1 MPELPEVET
10 VKETLKR
17 QILDK
22 KIASVDVYYE
32 RIVHNLSA
40 KTFKSEL
47 TGQILIDIKRRGK
60 YIFFYFDKNVLVIHL
75 RMEGKFFVKKADDP
89 IEKHEHIIFHF
100 TDGTDLRYHDVRK
113 FGTMEIM
120 HHGEELSAKGVDKL
134 GFEPFDAEFTLD
146 YLKAKITPSKRPIKS
161 ILLDQ
166 TVIAGL
172 GNIYVDEVLFLS
184 QIDPKRPGS
193 SITDTEFIN
202 ISVYSKQVLTK
213 AIELGG
219 STIRSYV
226 SSLGVTGRFQNELKV
241 HTKEGEPCL
250 VCGTLIRK
258 TKVGGRGTY
267 YCPTCQK

>member
-22 KIASVDVYYE
+22 TIASIDVYYE
-32 RIVHNLSA
+32 RIVRNLSA
-40 KTFKSEL
+40 KTFISVL
-47 TGQILIDIKRRGK
+47 IGQKLLDIRRRGK
-60 YIFFYFDKNVLVIHL
+60 YLFFHFDKDILVIHL
-75 RMEGKFFVKKADDP
+75 RMEGKFFVKKINDP
-89 IEKHEHIIFHF
+89 VDKHEHIIFHF

-113 FGTMEIM
+113 FGTMEII
-120 HHGEELSAKGVDKL
+120 HHGEELSAQGVSKL
-134 GFEPFDAEFTLD
+134 GFEPFDAGFTFD
-146 YLKAKITPSKRPIKS
+146 YLKTKIAPSKRPIKS

-184 QIDPKRPGS
+184 KIDPRRLGN
-193 SITDTEFIN
+193 SITESELDS
-202 ISVYSKQVLTK
+202 ISVFSKRVLTK

-226 SSLGVTGRFQNELKV
+226 SSLGITGRFQNELKV

-250 VCGTLIRK
+250 ECGTLIKK